1 MKRWYVLA
9 FSPLNPLKSR
19 QFCNAV
25 TNEDIWRK
33 FDNYAFRVRE
43 FTHRCRDDFN
53 HFDDGPVIH
62 PSLYVLLAKTKKY
75 IFPNLHNLHAASTK
89 CNTPLELMLC
99 ITPSLHIFRLAP
111 SNEKYRFA
119 DTSYTVDTTLDM
131 LTTGNG
137 GAPNAH
143 LQRLELRTI
152 ISGHDLD
159 KIGSLT
165 NLRSLRVT
173 GIEPETQDGFEG
185 SPYLKRLSRLPYL
198 QELLL
203 SLEENETFLSV
214 ENDGFPSLK

>member
-1 MKRWYVLA
+1 
-9 FSPLNPLKSR
+9 
-19 QFCNAV
+19 
-25 TNEDIWRK
+25 
-33 FDNYAFRVRE
+33 
-43 FTHRCRDDFN
+43 
-53 HFDDGPVIH
+53 
-62 PSLYVLLAKTKKY
+62 
-75 IFPNLHNLHAASTK
+75 
-89 CNTPLELMLC
+89 MLC
-99 ITPSLHIFRLAP
+99 ITPSLHISRLAP
-111 SNEKYRFA
+111 SNEKYGFA

-173 GIEPETQDGFEG
+173 GIKPETQGGFEG
-185 SPYLKRLSRLPYL
+185 SAYLQRLSRLPYL

-203 SLEENETFLSV
+203 SLEENETFLPVV
-214 ENDGFPSLK
+214 EGSDDTPVDFPLPRDFPQNSQYGCISMGYRLLFTPHTFLV